1 MTTPIWTR
9 RFFESTRGRI
19 VQLLRRTSHT
29 VDALAEAL
37 DLTDNAVRA
46 QLTGLERDGLVRAQ
60 GLRRGGGKPSV
71 LYEITPEV
79 ESALSRAYRPV
90 LAALLQS
97 LAAKLT
103 ERQLVELMVETGRRV
118 AQELPPQQ
126 GDVGA
131 RAAGASAILND
142 LGGLSEA
149 VRDSAGLEIR
159 SDGCPL
165 SAVVPEHP
173 AVCKAVEALVSELT
187 GTPVHEHCDRSGDR
201 PRCRFELSGRP
212 TAPPPSPRPR
222 ATS

>member
-1 MTTPIWTR
+1 MNTPIWTR

-46 QLTGLERDGLVRAQ
+46 QLTGLERDGIVRAQ

-71 LYEITPEV
+71 LYELTPEV

-90 LAALLQS
+90 LAALLEG

-103 ERQLVELMVETGRRV
+103 ERQLAELMVETGRRV
-118 AQELPPQQ
+118 ARELPPVQ

-131 RAAGASAILND
+131 RAAGVSAILNE

-149 VRDSAGLEIR
+149 LRDPTGLEIR

-165 SAVVPEHP
+165 AAIVPEHP
-173 AVCKAVEALVSELT
+173 VVCKAVEALVSELT
-187 GTPVHEHCDRSGDR
+187 GASAHEHCDRSGDR
-201 PRCRFELSGRP
+201 PRCRFEISGRP
-212 TAPPPSPRPR
+212 TAPQPSPRPR

>member
-29 VDALAEAL
+29 VDALAQAL

-46 QLTGLERDGLVRAQ
+46 QLTGLEWDGIVRAQ

-103 ERQLVELMVETGRRV
+103 ERQFAELMVETGRRV

-187 GTPVHEHCDRSGDR
+187 GASVHEHCDRSGDR
-201 PRCRFELSGRP
+201 PRCRFELGAQTPTSRP
-212 TAPPPSPRPR
+212 PRR
-222 ATS
+222 A

>member
-19 VQLLRRTSHT
+19 VQLLRRTSQT
-29 VDALAEAL
+29 VDGLAEAL

-60 GLRRGGGKPSV
+60 GLRRGAGKPSV
-71 LYEITPEV
+71 LYELTPEV

-103 ERQLVELMVETGRRV
+103 ERQFVELMVETGRRV
-118 AQELPPQQ
+118 AQELPPPQ
-126 GDVGA
+126 GDGGA
-131 RAAGASAILND
+131 RAAGVSAMLNE

-149 VRDSAGLEIR
+149 VPSQAGWEIR

-165 SAVVPEHP
+165 SAIVPGHP
-173 AVCKAVEALVSELT
+173 AVCKAVEALVSQMV
-187 GTPVHEHCDRSGDR
+187 GAPAREHCDRSGDR
-201 PRCRFELSGRP
+201 PRCRFEIHGPP
-212 TAPPPSPRPR
+212 TAPPPSHR
-222 ATS
+222 A